1 MAEELIPVGYKLVV
15 LTLDFSESFK
25 ERAMAVQKSEK
36 EKKII
41 KITNKLIIHE

>member
-25 ERAMAVQKSEK
+25 ERAMAVKKSER
-36 EKKII
+36 KKLI
-41 KITNKLIIHE
+41 KITKKFIIHV

>member
-36 EKKII
+36 EKNYKNYKQINY
-41 KITNKLIIHE
+41 T